1 MKMEQIK
8 AKQMLGSVNGTQEAV
23 KFSSHAMGRLK
34 SRGIDFG
41 EEMMRKLSGAVD
53 KAAEKGSTKDSLVL
67 MKDLALIVN
76 IKNRTVVTAM
86 GRENMGE
93 NVFTNIESAV
103 IL

>member
-1 MKMEQIK
+1 MEMIQNKLIS
-8 AKQMLGSVNGTQEAV
+8 AQAAAPEAV
-23 KFSSHAMGRLK
+23 KFSTHAQGRLK

-41 EEMMRKLSGAVD
+41 EEMMKKLSGAVD
-53 KAAEKGSTKDSLVL
+53 KAAKKGSTKDSLVL
-67 MKDLALIVN
+67 MQDLALIVN

>member
-1 MKMEQIK
+1 MMDKMQIK
-8 AKQMLGSVNGTQEAV
+8 QGISGPIRTPEAV
-23 KFSSHAMGRLK
+23 KFSSHAQDRLK

-41 EEMMRKLSGAVD
+41 EEMMKKLSGAVD
-53 KAAEKGSTKDSLVL
+53 KAAQKGSTKDSLVL
-67 MKDLALIVN
+67 MQDLALIVN

-86 GRENMGE
+86 GREGMGE